1 MVLMGTIR
9 WSQQCVFSL
18 YYPSWHICSP
28 QCGYNLTHTY
38 TQNSTHTGREGTVEM
53 GINCVK
59 TLERV
64 GNRCSH
70 FSLSLCSV
78 SYEAFSEYIPNI
90 FLSLPVGVSF
100 LMYYIVWVQ
109 MQLRFIITCST
120 PCSSGTWTTVLC
132 AFYNACVWGI
142 QCWRGVLSVRVIE
155 YTGWSRELITEGAC
169 QAWTKSLH
177 RQHNSRRNTTGWMQA
192 AQTRPVC
199 PSSAPATTKHTPDH
213 SLFLIFY
220 KE

>member
-1 MVLMGTIR
+1 MFIKP
-9 WSQQCVFSL
+9 WSLWGPFVGPNSVFSL
-18 YYPSWHICSP
+18 YYPSGHICSP
-28 QCGYNLTHTY
+28 QCGHNLTHTY

-78 SYEAFSEYIPNI
+78 SYEAFSEYILNI

-132 AFYNACVWGI
+132 AFIMRVCGAYSVG
-142 QCWRGVLSVRVIE
+142 GVFSLSVWLSIQ
-155 YTGWSRELITEGAC
+155 GDPGS
-169 QAWTKSLH
+169 
-177 RQHNSRRNTTGWMQA
+177 
-192 AQTRPVC
+192 
-199 PSSAPATTKHTPDH
+199 
-213 SLFLIFY
+213 
-220 KE
+220 